1 MKHRFFTSFALAML
15 SLPLLVGCKQQQEEL
30 PAPAAREAS
39 SAATPAEGSTEAPS
53 ASAFSPYQAPASVA
67 VGGNCALDA
76 IDGHPAAGSVLS
88 ADSDATFGGWAAT
101 PQGQVPDANAG
112 AVLILSSSE
121 AAYSVPLVAG
131 GDRPDVAA
139 ALNNPALAKSGFNIV
154 TSLDDVK
161 PGDYAVSVGFP
172 GVPAMVC
179 QFNQT
184 VAVK

>member
-1 MKHRFFTSFALAML
+1 MKRIFTTFSLIAM
-15 SLPLLVGCKQQQEEL
+15 SLPLLVACNQQQEEA
-30 PAPAAREAS
+30 PAPAPREATT
-39 SAATPAEGSTEAPS
+39 AAAPPDALTEGSS
-53 ASAFSPYQAPASVA
+53 VLVFSPYQAPASVA

-101 PQGQVPDANAG
+101 PQGQVPDANSG

-172 GVPAMVC
+172 GEPAMAC

-184 VAVK
+184 VTVK